1 MNWWDRPA
9 DGRIACP
16 LVGQA
21 SCLSLNDGQDARPTK
36 SFSASGISL
45 GNCHKRAFV
54 STRHLWNPMR
64 FRATVLILATVLVC
78 LSQVALAAPIQQI
91 QGVIVELEEGYL
103 WLKPD
108 GEAAPRK
115 FLLRWKARFN
125 PPKLPLKGDRVLIL
139 YKDKEEGSVIYGVDY
154 LTTTPEPAQ
163 SPKDQVPDKGK

>member
-1 MNWWDRPA
+1 MPECSDKSRLRDQMWNEAPA
-9 DGRIACP
+9 GA
-16 LVGQA
+16 
-21 SCLSLNDGQDARPTK
+21 LSHLAPPE
-36 SFSASGISL
+36 
-45 GNCHKRAFV
+45 
-54 STRHLWNPMR
+54 RHLREPMR
-64 FRATVLILATVLVC
+64 FRVTVFILTTVLVC
-78 LSQVALAAPIQQI
+78 LTHLALAAPIQQI

-154 LTTTPEPAQ
+154 LTTAPEPAQ
-163 SPKDQVPDKGK
+163 PMKDQVPDKGE